1 MLVIFVVFAPVNVL
15 GLNIINHKC
24 TNYKFIRP
32 TSVQVRLDGKF
43 FSVLNKNPFLVSAES
58 TFLTF
63 SFFFLSTCN

>member
-32 TSVQVRLDGKF
+32 TSVQVRLDSKF
-43 FSVLNKNPFLVSAES
+43 IFVTK
-58 TFLTF
+58 
-63 SFFFLSTCN
+63 